1 MKFKPLTIALCT
13 LGLVVSVPAMRMAIA
28 QTESA
33 DTAEFLRQFEA
44 CDRVTQTE
52 ANDTS
57 GELPSFDDFKGLNLT
72 DEQWSAYN
80 VFDEQAATRRAEVYK
95 NSVSM
100 ADPTAT
106 LSFAWLEDSEAFS
119 PEIQA
124 AVQAALEK
132 SPKFDQKA
140 SLDQEF
146 GQYGE
151 FEGLYFTYVTP
162 EQDAQITQIT
172 EDFYRQ
178 VQGIMT
184 AEQLP
189 QYQTNLASR
198 RRINEVCEA
207 KGPLSPYRVV
217 DTLPEPNSYTVNLY
231 R

>member
-1 MKFKPLTIALCT
+1 MKFKSLTIALCT
-13 LGLVVSVPAMRMAIA
+13 LGSIASVPAMKMAIA

-33 DTAEFLRQFEA
+33 DTAEFIRQMAA
-44 CDRVTQTE
+44 CDRATQAE

-80 VFDEQAATRRAEVYK
+80 VFDAQAATRRAEVYK

-106 LSFAWLEDSEAFS
+106 LSFVWSGDSESFP

-132 SPKFDQKA
+132 NPKYDQKA
-140 SLDQEF
+140 ALDREF

-151 FEGLYFTYVTP
+151 FEGLYYTYITP

-172 EDFYRQ
+172 EDYYMQ
-178 VQGIMT
+178 AQGIMT
-184 AEQLP
+184 PEQLP
-189 QYQTNLASR
+189 QYQKNLASR
-198 RRINEVCEA
+198 RRINEVCDV
-207 KGPLSPYRVV
+207 KGPMSPYQVV